1 MSTQRQES
9 ERRDDPAHH
18 LINHNIFQ
26 SLTTDVFFCLV
37 YFTVFLFLWTIKF
50 EGLYTSADKGDTND
64 RTYTC

>member
-18 LINHNIFQ
+18 LINHIFQ
-26 SLTTDVFFCLV
+26 SLTTDVFFCFV
-37 YFTVFLFLWTIKF
+37 YFTVFLYLRTIKF
-50 EGLYTSADKGDTND
+50 EGLYTSADKGDRND